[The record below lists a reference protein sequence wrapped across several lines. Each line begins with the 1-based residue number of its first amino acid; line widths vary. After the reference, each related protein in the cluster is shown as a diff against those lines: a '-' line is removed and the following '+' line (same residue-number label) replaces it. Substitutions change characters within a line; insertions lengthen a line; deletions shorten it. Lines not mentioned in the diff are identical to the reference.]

1 MGAVQQ
7 PRAICD
13 AMKTVEPYQTKL
25 HSGTAYWMARLAQM
39 SYTRQANDAKPDE
52 AAILK
57 DLQQEDSKFIEVNGF
72 SKNSSQALL
81 VTHQDYYCFAF
92 RGTDQRV
99 DWLDNLN
106 AFPVNVLFGEFHRGF
121 WNAVGDIWDDLFKA
135 YEEKRK
141 THKKPLFLTGH
152 SLGGAMATIASAK
165 LIQMDWPFISTYTFG
180 QPRAVSLDT
189 SRKFDVFAG
198 SRFFR
203 FQNNNDIVT
212 RAPARVMNYSHV
224 GSFIYIS
231 QEKKL
236 SNEPGFWYR
245 FLDGVD
251 GAFESLR
258 YVGHID
264 AVADHRMEDYLSA
277 IAAWNWVD

>member
-1 MGAVQQ
+1 
-7 PRAICD
+7 
-13 AMKTVEPYQTKL
+13 MKTVEPYQTKL

-39 SYTRQANDAKPDE
+39 SYVRQTDDAKPDE
-52 AAILK
+52 VTILDK
-57 DLQQEDSKFIEVNGF
+57 LKQEDSKFLDVQGF
-72 SKNSSQALL
+72 SKKSSQAILA
-81 VTHQDYYCFAF
+81 VHEDYYCFAF
-92 RGTDQRV
+92 RGTDQSI

-106 AFPVNVLFGEFHRGF
+106 AFPYNVLFGEFHRGF
-121 WNAVGDIWDDLFKA
+121 WNAVGDIWEELFEA
-135 YEEKRK
+135 YLERRK

-152 SLGGAMATIASAK
+152 SLGGAMATVASAK

-180 QPRAVSLDT
+180 QPRAMTLDT
-189 SRKFDVFAG
+189 SRKFDVYAG

-212 RAPARVMNYSHV
+212 RAPARAMNYSHV

-231 QEKKL
+231 QEKEL

-251 GAFESLR
+251 GAFESFRQIGRFDL
-258 YVGHID
+258 
-264 AVADHRMEDYLSA
+264 VADHQMEDYLEA
-277 IAAWNWVD
+277 INAWNWVD